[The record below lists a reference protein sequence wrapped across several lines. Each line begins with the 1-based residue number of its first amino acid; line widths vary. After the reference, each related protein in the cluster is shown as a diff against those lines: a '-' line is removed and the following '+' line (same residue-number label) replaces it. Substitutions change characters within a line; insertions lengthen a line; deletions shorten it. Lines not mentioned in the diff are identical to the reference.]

1 MTNVAVPVMAR
12 PAWVRRWFSQETL
25 VAWLFI
31 LPSLIGFVTFYAVPA
46 VRGLYFSF
54 TDWDMLKPPQ
64 IIGLDNYTQM
74 FQDRQFW
81 NSLRVTIYYVLLNI
95 PAQTILAILLAVMMD
110 RVVKSTLL
118 RSVFILPWLLPAVIV
133 GTIWAWILN
142 PGLGP
147 IGSVFRALSLTP
159 PPFLGSP
166 DQAMPSIALIN
177 IWQYTGNAALL
188 VFAGLQTIPKEVYEA
203 GAIDGA
209 SEGRMFWSITLPLLR
224 PVLEPQEIRARRA
237 TLAEVLQA
245 AEDNVALLAVGDR
258 SPALQAALELAS
270 FLVARLR
277 MGWNESGLWH
287 AQAASGVDA
296 AEVEALEDEL
306 YFRLRGIQRAV
317 LTRAGEL
324 PADEAAALAALCE
337 SLAMG
342 RTG

>member
-64 IIGLDNYTQM
+64 FIGLDNYTQM

-81 NSLRVTIYYVLLNI
+81 NSLGVTVYYVLLNI
-95 PAQTILAILLAVMMD
+95 PAQTVLAILLAVMMD

-142 PGLGP
+142 PALGP
-147 IGSVFRALSLTP
+147 IGSIFRALSLTP

-209 SEGRMFWSITLPLLR
+209 SEGRLFWSITLPLLR
-224 PVLEPQEIRARRA
+224 PVLVFVLVTTIIGSFQVFDTIAVTTLGGPAGA
-237 TLAEVLQA
+237 TRVIIWYIFEYAFNRFQMGYATAVAVVLFLILISITIIQMRVLKADTSDLA
-245 AEDNVALLAVGDR
+245 
-258 SPALQAALELAS
+258 
-270 FLVARLR
+270 
-277 MGWNESGLWH
+277 
-287 AQAASGVDA
+287 
-296 AEVEALEDEL
+296 
-306 YFRLRGIQRAV
+306 
-317 LTRAGEL
+317 
-324 PADEAAALAALCE
+324 
-337 SLAMG
+337 
-342 RTG
+342 